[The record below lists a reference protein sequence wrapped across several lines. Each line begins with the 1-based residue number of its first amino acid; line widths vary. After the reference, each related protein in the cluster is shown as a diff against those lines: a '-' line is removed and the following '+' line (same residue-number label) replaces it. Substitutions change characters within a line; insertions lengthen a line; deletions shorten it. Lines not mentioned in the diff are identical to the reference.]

1 MIDTGTIDKNNIPQH
16 IGIIMDGNGRWA
28 TNKKL
33 PRTKGHKEGL
43 ETAKKIIKCARKI
56 GVKYI
61 TLYTFSTENWKRTQE
76 EVGFLMGLITTHLR
90 NEFEF
95 YKENGVRLLHI
106 GDKSGLPKDVQKE
119 LELAIDDCK
128 HFDDITAILAIN
140 YGGRD
145 EILRAA
151 KKFAT
156 SGNFIDA
163 TEKDFAKFLDTSTLP
178 DVDLL
183 IRTGSEMRTSN
194 FLPWQAAYAELYFDD
209 KLWPDYNEEDFLKA
223 IDSFQKRNR
232 RFGSA

>member
-1 MIDTGTIDKNNIPQH
+1 MGTVDSNKIPTH
-16 IGIIMDGNGRWA
+16 VGIIMDGNGRWA
-28 TNKKL
+28 TEKKL

-43 ETAKKIIKCARKI
+43 ETAKKIIKCARKF

-95 YKENGVRLLHI
+95 YKENGVRLMHI
-106 GDKSGLPKDVQKE
+106 GDKAGLPMEVQTE
-119 LELAIDDCK
+119 INLAIEDCK
-128 HFDDITAILAIN
+128 NFNDITAILAIN

-151 KKFAT
+151 KKFAK
-156 SGNFIDA
+156 SANINSA
-163 TEKDFAKFLDTSTLP
+163 TEQDFSNFLDTNNVP

-209 KLWPDYNEEDFLKA
+209 KLWPDYTEEDFEKA
-223 IDSFQKRNR
+223 LNSFQNRQR
-232 RFGSA
+232 RFGKA